1 MEVKDLNR
9 LKVVLAEKKRT
20 GTWLAQELGVS
31 YVTVSKWCSNTTQ
44 PTLSTLDRI
53 AEILDI
59 DPRELLNG
67 KNKRYAVTR
76 T

>member
-9 LKVVLAEKKRT
+9 LKVVVLAEKKRT

-44 PTLSTLDRI
+44 PTLSTLDRT

-59 DPRELLNG
+59 APRELLNG
-67 KNKRYAVTR
+67 KK
-76 T
+76 